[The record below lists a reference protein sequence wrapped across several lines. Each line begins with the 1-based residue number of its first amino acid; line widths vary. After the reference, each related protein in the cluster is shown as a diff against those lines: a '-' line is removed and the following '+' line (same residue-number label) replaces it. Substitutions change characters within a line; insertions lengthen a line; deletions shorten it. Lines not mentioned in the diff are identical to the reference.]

1 MKFQPLPRMKY
12 PEANLLPVG
21 PAVIVENKNGEAD
34 AQLYALKGTEEISC
48 LGYEI
53 YLLEYFDLGLFCSLI
68 GSS

>member
-1 MKFQPLPRMKY
+1 MKY

-48 LGYEI
+48 LGYI
-53 YLLEYFDLGLFCSLI
+53 FLNILI
-68 GSS
+68 LVSFVR